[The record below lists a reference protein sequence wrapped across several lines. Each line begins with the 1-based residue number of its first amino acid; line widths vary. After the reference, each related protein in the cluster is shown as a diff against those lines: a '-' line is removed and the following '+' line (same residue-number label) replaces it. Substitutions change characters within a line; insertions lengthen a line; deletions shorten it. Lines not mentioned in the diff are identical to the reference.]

1 MTHPYRYGNTRRS
14 SGGWVG
20 LIVTFAVALLLW
32 GISMILGYTVVDEG
46 KGTRALENLG
56 FTNVHVV
63 DKSVFLIQLRG
74 CDKTDSVQFTVEGT
88 DTGGTVRQLE
98 VCAGLFKGGTIR
110 S

>member
-1 MTHPYRYGNTRRS
+1 MTHPYRYGNTHRS

-20 LIVTFAVALLLW
+20 LIVTFAVGLLLW
-32 GISMILGYTVVDEG
+32 CVSMILGYTVVDEG

-63 DKSVFLIQLRG
+63 DKSVFLVQLRG
-74 CDKTDSVQFTVEGT
+74 CDKSDSVKFTVEGT
-88 DTGGTVRQLE
+88 DSSGVVRQLE
-98 VCAGLFKGGTIR
+98 VCAGLLKGGTIR